1 MIPLDHTVTD
11 SRETVVASSAGRH
24 SATAL
29 TVADLSHRI
38 GDRTIL
44 DGVNLQVPVGHFVIL
59 LGLNGAG
66 KTTFFSLITRLYTAQ
81 QGTIRIF
88 ESDLRRESSAALSML
103 GVVFQQ
109 RALDPDLNAR
119 QNLWYHAALHGM
131 SWGQARARITQELAR
146 VGLAEKAD
154 RKIRAF
160 SGGEARRVELARAL
174 LHDPRLLLCDE
185 ATVGLDIKSRA
196 EIIADVRGLVS
207 ARAMSVL
214 WATHLIDEVQSDD
227 LIIILHRGQ
236 ILRIG
241 VAADIVRELNAV
253 DINDAFRQLT
263 ESTRT

>member
-1 MIPLDHTVTD
+1 MQRP
-11 SRETVVASSAGRH
+11 GRH
-24 SATAL
+24 DPVAL
-29 TVADLSHRI
+29 SVADLSHRI
-38 GDRTIL
+38 GGRTIL
-44 DGVNLQVPVGHFVIL
+44 DDISLQVPVGRFVVL

-66 KTTFFSLITRLYTAQ
+66 KTTLFSLITRLYAAQ

-88 ESDLRRESSAALSML
+88 ESDLRRESSVALSML

-109 RALDPDLNAR
+109 RALDPDLSAR

-131 SWGQARARITQELAR
+131 PWRQAHRRITEELAR

-196 EIIADVRGLVS
+196 EIITDVRGLVS

-227 LIIILHRGQ
+227 LIIILHRGR

-241 VAADIVRELNAV
+241 IATDIVRESGVADL
-253 DINDAFRQLT
+253 NDAFRQLT
-263 ESTRT
+263 EDARS